1 MIDPSLRNQFLLDPE
16 ITYLNFGS
24 YGACPKPIFEDYQNW
39 QRELERE
46 PIQFISVNGSR
57 NLEISREALGAFI
70 NCDPANLVYVPNPT
84 FAINIIAKNLDL
96 KEGDEILS
104 TDLEYGAMDRTWNY
118 YCRQR
123 KARYVRQPVQLP
135 LTTKEAFIENFWKGY
150 SPKTKAIFISQ
161 ITSTTALILPVKEI
175 CEKAKSLGLLTIVD
189 GAHVPGHVK
198 FDLSQIKA
206 DIYTGACHKW
216 MMTPKGSS
224 FLYVRKE
231 LQEQLHPLIISWGY
245 DCDAP
250 SDSQFLD
257 YHQFNGTRDFTAYLT
272 IPKSIEFM
280 QHHNWPDVAKDCR
293 NLVKVNAPRFSE
305 LLNTTP
311 LSPVTDEFLGQM
323 LSLQIYTETPEK
335 LQRILFTDFR
345 IEIPVMKHGN
355 RVTIRFSIN
364 AFNNQ
369 ADLDRLYDA
378 LKQIVAAGKL
388 LRQPEMI

>member
-1 MIDPSLRNQFLLDPE
+1 LFLLDPNV
-16 ITYLNFGS
+16 TYLNFGS
-24 YGACPKPIFEDYQNW
+24 FGACPKPIFDDYQKW

-46 PIQFISVNGSR
+46 PVQFISVNGFR
-57 NLEISREALGAFI
+57 NLEKSRETLGAYI
-70 NCDPANLVYVPNPT
+70 NCDPSNLVYTPNPT
-84 FAINIIAKNLDL
+84 FAINIIARNLDL
-96 KEGDEILS
+96 QEGDEILS

-123 KARYVRQPVQLP
+123 KAKYVRQPVLLP
-135 LTTKEAFIENFWKGY
+135 LTTREAFLENFWKGY
-150 SPKTKAIFISQ
+150 SSRTKAIFISQ

-175 CEKAKSLGLLTIVD
+175 CEKAKSLGLMTIVD

-198 FDLSQIKA
+198 LDLSEIKA
-206 DIYTGACHKW
+206 DVYTGACHKW

-231 LQEQLHPLIISWGY
+231 LHQQLDPLIISWGY
-245 DCDAP
+245 ESDAP
-250 SDSQFLD
+250 SGSQFLD

-280 QHHNWPDVAKDCR
+280 QQYNWTEVGRECR
-293 NLVKVNAPRFSE
+293 KLVQQNAARFSE
-305 LLNTTP
+305 LLHAAP
-311 LSPVTDEFLGQM
+311 LCPVTDEFLGQM
-323 LSLQIYTETPEK
+323 LSLQIYTDAPEK
-335 LQRILFTDFR
+335 LQQTLFSDFH

-364 AFNNQ
+364 AFNSQ
-369 ADLDRLYDA
+369 QDLDRLYDA
-378 LKQIVAAGKL
+378 LGEIISAKKL